1 MLLNLLFY
9 IMYIIVHLNLL
20 SMMIINKLQ
29 INYNYMFNQGLIDS
43 LKVRVKMADIA
54 IIDKR
59 IITEYIKYYP
69 TLEHLDNEQEFW
81 DEELYRANPYVQIIN
96 GITYRF
102 YPKAF
107 ITKDKT
113 AEEYMVFQMSA
124 KMAKRQYFN
133 GITIDNIGEIV
144 DDINALG
151 VIYITKEKMLNG
163 LVSDIDICINHK
175 IDDKSLS
182 TAFKLLNEAV
192 RPGKKPLIHNINKVN
207 IKGVRN
213 LGMDFNKRE
222 KATNS
227 VPYCKIY
234 HKGYELLSKS
244 VDFYNAYL
252 SPLPAALLD
261 NLVRYEFTI
270 KAHKHKEYLIEK
282 GFNADFKTLKDLLNA
297 PMKDLRAIAQ
307 SGLGNY
313 VEIRKKSK
321 VDTSLT
327 PMEIMIQYYIELLIS
342 KGCDRDT
349 LLAFTYLIDSPV
361 AKSRAKSKAVKMI
374 ENLTSENDE
383 IHIKLMSNDKAK
395 TFLYNIGIECPF

>member
-1 MLLNLLFY
+1 
-9 IMYIIVHLNLL
+9 
-20 SMMIINKLQ
+20 
-29 INYNYMFNQGLIDS
+29 MFNTAYIDS
-43 LKVRVKMADIA
+43 LKVRVKMSQVS

-69 TLEHLDNEQEFW
+69 TLEALDDEQDFI
-81 DEELYRANPYVQIIN
+81 DEELERARPYMRIIN

-107 ITKDKT
+107 INKEKY

-124 KMAKRQYFN
+124 KMAKKQYFN
-133 GITIDNIGEIV
+133 GITIDNIEQIV
-144 DDINALG
+144 DDINSLG
-151 VIYITKEKMLNG
+151 AIYITKEKMLNG
-163 LVSDIDICINHK
+163 LVSDIDICINHS

-182 TAFKLLNEAV
+182 TALALLNQSV
-192 RPGKKPLIHNINKVN
+192 RPGKKPLIHNINKTN
-207 IKGVRN
+207 NKGVRN

-244 VDFYNAYL
+244 IDFYKAYL
-252 SPLPAALLD
+252 EPMPAALLD
-261 NLVRYEFTI
+261 KLVRYEFTI
-270 KAHKHKEYLIEK
+270 KAHKHKEYLCEK
-282 GFNADFKTLKDLLNA
+282 GYKADFKTLRDLLNA

-313 VEIRKKSK
+313 IDVRPKSK
-321 VDTSLT
+321 VDGQQAPTD
-327 PMEIMIQYYIELLIS
+327 IMMQYWLELLIS

-349 LLAFTYLIDSPV
+349 LLAFSYLIADPSSR
-361 AKSRAKSKAVKMI
+361 SRAKSKAARMI
-374 ENLTSENDE
+374 ETLTSANDQ
-383 IHIKLMSNDKAK
+383 IQIKLMSNDKAK